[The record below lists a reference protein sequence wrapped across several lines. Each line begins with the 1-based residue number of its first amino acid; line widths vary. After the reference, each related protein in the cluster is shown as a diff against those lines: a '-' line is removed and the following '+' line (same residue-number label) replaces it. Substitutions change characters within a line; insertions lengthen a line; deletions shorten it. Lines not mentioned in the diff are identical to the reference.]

1 MEILQ
6 LISTEDWQII
16 GAAAVIIVGAVIT
29 YLSM

>member
-6 LISTEDWQII
+6 LISTEYWQII
-16 GAAAVIIVGAVIT
+16 GTAAFIIVGAVIT